1 METLKLSE
9 QEIINAVC
17 VYVAAKANVRPEDVI
32 TELLYDDDT
41 GFGAEGE
48 IAGVLHPLTEP
59 QLIEAIRG
67 WIKSEYQIDPYAAG
81 IQLKLDDHEGIIA
94 MINE

>member
-48 IAGVLHPLTEP
+48 IAGD
-59 QLIEAIRG
+59 R
-67 WIKSEYQIDPYAAG
+67 KSVV
-81 IQLKLDDHEGIIA
+81 
-94 MINE
+94 